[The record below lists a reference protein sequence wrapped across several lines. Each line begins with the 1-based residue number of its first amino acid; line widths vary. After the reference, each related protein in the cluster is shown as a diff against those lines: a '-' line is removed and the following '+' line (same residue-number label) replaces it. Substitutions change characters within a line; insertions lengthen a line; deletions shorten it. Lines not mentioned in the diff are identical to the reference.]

1 MPAHQGYQVPGPGHK
16 APRSPII
23 RGVNGDHGEGGMKV
37 RDMPARIY
45 EPGRLQMVWQQ
56 VTKSTGAA
64 GIDGLVFLHDFT
76 IAFSRT

>member
-1 MPAHQGYQVPGPGHK
+1 
-16 APRSPII
+16 
-23 RGVNGDHGEGGMKV
+23 MKV
-37 RDMPARIY
+37 RDMPAKIY

-64 GIDGLVFLHDFT
+64 GIDELVFLHDFT